1 MILVVILLSQNIM
14 MIKTNQWL
22 VKWKIKHDINE
33 HKKVKSVNKNVA
45 ATIIHGDYKDVLL
58 H

>member
-1 MILVVILLSQNIM
+1 M

-22 VKWKIKHDINE
+22 VKGKMKHDINE